1 MVFAAFVNLAS
12 AADVINDPMDDH
24 APVEEEKST
33 SYLRSNTVSKEVQ
46 PKEAPIKITNDPMDD
61 PTLADFKW
69 LDGPDDV
76 VIHPHRRIAVVASFP
91 TSFGTFTCETNSTTG
106 SPFQDCINTIAAFCR
121 TSSPLFSIWSEC
133 HNKVLTV
140 RAKLNTNWKDY
151 INSCAKFAGGFPASA
166 SCTENTSRILDR
178 EVYYYRDAS
187 GIIRTARVPQSVT
200 DAIAYIWST

>member
-1 MVFAAFVNLAS
+1 MPLTTCRSFHAHIKVT
-12 AADVINDPMDDH
+12 NDPMDDH

-76 VIHPHRRIAVVASFP
+76 VIHPHRRIGVVASFP
-91 TSFGTFTCETNSTTG
+91 TSFGTFTCEVDSTTG
-106 SPFQDCINTIAAFCR
+106 SPYQDCINTIAAFCQ
-121 TSSPLFSIWSEC
+121 TSSALFSIWSEC
-133 HNKVLTV
+133 HERVLTV
-140 RAKLNTNWKDY
+140 RDNLNTNWKDY
-151 INSCAKFAGGFPASA
+151 VNSCAKFAGGNPTSP
-166 SCTENTSRILDR
+166 SCTDNTNRILTR
-178 EVYYYRDAS
+178 EVYYYKDAR
-187 GIIRTARVPQSVT
+187 GIIKTARMTKSVT